1 MPCAVAKRIPHVM
14 LGPSTPTWCPKA
26 WTGLPISLAAARR
39 GQPTDPP
46 AFVDTSALRTSDG
59 PAADVVRRV
68 LHAEKR

>member
-1 MPCAVAKRIPHVM
+1 MPCAIAERIPHLM
-14 LGPSTPTWCPKA
+14 LGPSTSKWCPKA
-26 WTGLPISLAAARR
+26 WEGLPISLVGARR

-46 AFVDTSALRTSDG
+46 AFADTSALRTNDG